1 MRTGTAAR
9 STALTALGG
18 ASLLLLA
25 GASLVLLAAC
35 GGGSST
41 YGGGSVRPSQAA
53 HTTGKIT
60 VAKTPAGRVLVDPRG
75 RTLYVFARDSRGHST
90 CTGSC
95 ATYWPPVPGVDAK
108 RGATTAV
115 SATLGSIKRA
125 DGSSQLTA
133 NGYPV
138 YTYVGDHARGQANG
152 QGTNLSGGRWWVV
165 SPSGARVTKTASP
178 SAGASSS
185 GSGGY

>member
-1 MRTGTAAR
+1 MKTSTTARCTTLVAV
-9 STALTALGG
+9 GG

-25 GASLVLLAAC
+25 AC
-35 GGGSST
+35 GGGGGST
-41 YGGGSVRPSQAA
+41 YGASSSRPSQAA
-53 HTTGKIT
+53 HTIGAIA

-75 RTLYVFARDSRGHST
+75 RTLYVFARDSRRHSA

-95 ATYWPPVPGVDAK
+95 ATYWPPVPGSDAK
-108 RGATTAV
+108 RGGSPAV
-115 SATLGSIKRA
+115 GASLGSITRA
-125 DGSSQLTA
+125 DGTSQLTA

-152 QGTNLSGGRWWVV
+152 QGTNLSGGRWWVL
-165 SPSGARVTKTASP
+165 SPSGARVTRTDTS
-178 SAGASSS
+178 STGGSSS

>member
-9 STALTALGG
+9 GTTLAVLGG
-18 ASLLLLA
+18 ASLL
-25 GASLVLLAAC
+25 LLAAC

-41 YGGGSVRPSQAA
+41 YGGSSSSRPSQVT

-60 VAKTPAGRVLVDPRG
+60 VATTPAGRVLVDPRG
-75 RTLYVFARDSRGHST
+75 RTLYVFAPDSRGHST
-90 CTGSC
+90 CTASC
-95 ATYWPPVPGVDAK
+95 ATYWPPVPGADAK
-108 RGATTAV
+108 RGATAAV
-115 SATLGSIKRA
+115 SATLGSIRRA

-152 QGTNLSGGRWWVV
+152 QGTNLSGGLWWVV
-165 SPSGARVTKTASP
+165 SPSGARVTKTLPS

>member
-1 MRTGTAAR
+1 MSTSSAAR
-9 STALTALGG
+9 CTALAAVGG

-25 GASLVLLAAC
+25 AC
-35 GGGSST
+35 GGGGGST
-41 YGGGSVRPSQAA
+41 YGASSSRPSQAA
-53 HTTGKIT
+53 HTVGKT
-60 VAKTPAGRVLVDPRG
+60 AVAKTPAGRVLVDPRG

-95 ATYWPPVPGVDAK
+95 ATYWPAVPGSDAK
-108 RGATTAV
+108 RGATPAV
-115 SATLGSIKRA
+115 RAALGSITRG
-125 DGSSQLTA
+125 DGTSQLTA

-152 QGTNLSGGRWWVV
+152 QGTNLSGGRWWVL
-165 SPSGARVTKTASP
+165 SPSGARVTHTVTS
-178 SAGASSS
+178 SAGGSSS

>member
-9 STALTALGG
+9 GTTLAVLGG

-25 GASLVLLAAC
+25 AC
-35 GGGSST
+35 GGGSSM
-41 YGGGSVRPSQAA
+41 YGGSSSRPSQVT

-60 VAKTPAGRVLVDPRG
+60 VATTPAGRVLVDPRG
-75 RTLYVFARDSRGHST
+75 RTLYVFGPDSRGHST
-90 CTGSC
+90 CTASC
-95 ATYWPPVPGVDAK
+95 ATYWPPVPGADAK
-108 RGATTAV
+108 RGATAAV

-138 YTYVGDHARGQANG
+138 YTYVGDHARGQSNG
-152 QGTNLSGGRWWVV
+152 QGTNLSGGLWWVV
-165 SPSGARVTKTASP
+165 SPSGARVTKTLPS

-185 GSGGY
+185 GGGGY

>member
-1 MRTGTAAR
+1 MSTGTAAR
-9 STALTALGG
+9 CTTRAAIGG

-25 GASLVLLAAC
+25 AC
-35 GGGSST
+35 GGGGGAP
-41 YGGGSVRPSQAA
+41 YGGGRSGHPSQAA
-53 HTTGKIT
+53 HAIGAIA

-75 RTLYVFARDSRGHST
+75 RTLYVFARDSRGHSA

-95 ATYWPPVPGVDAK
+95 ATYWPPVPGTDAK
-108 RGATTAV
+108 RGATAAV
-115 SATLGSIKRA
+115 GATLGSIKRA
-125 DGSSQLTA
+125 DGTSQLTA

-152 QGTNLSGGRWWVV
+152 QGTNLSGGRWWVL
-165 SPSGARVTKTASP
+165 SPSGARATHTVTS
-178 SAGASSS
+178 SAGGSSS